1 MKQFLDLNKPYLV
14 GETVVYVGSRFN
26 DEHMAE
32 EMYPVLKPGSR
43 YTIENIYER
52 GGFVWLKLVGIMEAN
67 DHDDNYEIDLNQ
79 FFFMETEQD
88 DYELAK
94 QNPERMKEFI
104 KTALQFIMNNHSMYM
119 SVKTNMKFLENKKE
133 LENSLLTTA

>member
-1 MKQFLDLNKPYLV
+1 MKQFLDLNKPYLI
-14 GETVVYVGSRFN
+14 GETVVYVGSQFN
-26 DEHMAE
+26 DEDMAE

-52 GGFVWLKLVGIMEAN
+52 GGIVRLKLVGIMEDN

-79 FFFMETEQD
+79 FSFMETEQD

-94 QNPERMKEFI
+94 QNPERMKEFVKI
-104 KTALQFIMNNHSMYM
+104 ALQFIMNNHSLYM